1 MRMATAPVRVEV
13 PCDESEA
20 GLVLSWSVSRL
31 ALAAAWPK
39 LELPGSPEV
48 SVVLTATLRA
58 GGEAA
63 EVRATVAGKPL
74 LGEVTDAA
82 AGGWM
87 KDDESGL
94 LHVRLR
100 EPTSDTPL
108 LDATLR
114 AGPDGPELLYART
127 TLLAL
132 LKLPGGR
139 YEVSRASLTRSV

>member
-1 MRMATAPVRVEV
+1 MRTVTAPVRVEV
-13 PCDESEA
+13 PRDERDAE
-20 GLVLSWSVSRL
+20 LVLTWSVSRL
-31 ALAAAWPK
+31 ALAAAWPG

-48 SVVLTATLRA
+48 FVELAATLRA
-58 GGEAA
+58 GGEASD
-63 EVRATVAGKPL
+63 VRASIAGRPL
-74 LGEVTDAA
+74 LSDVTDPA
-82 AGGWM
+82 AGVWI

-114 AGPDGPELLYART
+114 AGPGGPELLYART

-139 YEVSRASLTRSV
+139 YEVSRASLTRTA